1 MVKKESLK
9 KNLYD
14 TKSPKKKQYYL
25 NITAKTRGRKSKK
38 GFQK

>member
-1 MVKKESLK
+1 MGKKESL